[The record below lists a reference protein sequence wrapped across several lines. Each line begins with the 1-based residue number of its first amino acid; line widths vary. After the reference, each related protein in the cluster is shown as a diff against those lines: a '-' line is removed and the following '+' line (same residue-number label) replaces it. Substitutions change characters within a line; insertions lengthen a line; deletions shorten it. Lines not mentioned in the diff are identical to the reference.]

1 MEKIL
6 FLITAVKAKY
16 PEAWV
21 TLSYSCADKI
31 YTLRIGEKILR
42 LRGND

>member
-1 MEKIL
+1 MKKIL
-6 FLITAVKAKY
+6 FLITAVKAKH

-21 TLSYSCADKI
+21 TLSYSCSDHI